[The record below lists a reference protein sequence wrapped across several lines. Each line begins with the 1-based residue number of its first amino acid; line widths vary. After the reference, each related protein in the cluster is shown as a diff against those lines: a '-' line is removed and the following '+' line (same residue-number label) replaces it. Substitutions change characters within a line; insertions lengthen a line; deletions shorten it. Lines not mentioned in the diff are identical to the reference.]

1 MNRNRL
7 IVIGIL
13 AVTVA
18 GIVSFGV
25 YRVLQNSIASARY
38 ADATVVVAAFDLP
51 VGTRLAE
58 KDLRLVR
65 MPSGDL
71 PAGYF
76 RTTSE
81 LVGRGVITPIG
92 RNEVLLD
99 TKVAAENA
107 GAGLPA
113 AIPPGMRAVTV
124 KVNDVIGV
132 AGFAQPGTHVDVL
145 LTGNPTRDNDPA
157 HVTATTILQNIQVL
171 AAGQQLRT
179 NSEGKPQSVPVITLL
194 VAPDEAQ
201 KLALA
206 TQEGRIQLT
215 LRNPL
220 DVDAENI
227 AALKNATLYQLPTEV
242 PKGMQSKDRKL
253 AKTLP
258 PPVAIYSVEMIRGAK
273 RDVTTF

>member
-7 IVIGIL
+7 ILIGVL
-13 AVTVA
+13 AITVA
-18 GIVSFGV
+18 GFVSFGV
-25 YRVLQNSIASARY
+25 YRILQASIASARY
-38 ADATVVVAAFDLP
+38 ADATVVAAAFDLP

-71 PAGYF
+71 PSGYF

-81 LVGRGVITPIG
+81 LVGRGVVTPIG
-92 RNEVLLD
+92 RNEIILT

-145 LTGNPTRDNDPA
+145 LTGNPMRDNDPGN
-157 HVTATTILQNIQVL
+157 VTATTILQNIQVL

-179 NSEGKPQSVPVITLL
+179 NSDGKPQSVPVITLL

-227 AALKNATLYQLPTEV
+227 NALKNASLYHLQPEANRTQGTKNKIV
-242 PKGMQSKDRKL
+242 K
-253 AKTLP
+253 ALP
-258 PPVAIYSVEMIRGAK
+258 PPVAVYSVEMIRGAK

>member
-7 IVIGIL
+7 IIIGIV
-13 AVTVA
+13 AIAVA
-18 GIVSFGV
+18 GFVSFGV
-25 YRVLQNSIASARY
+25 YRILQASIASARY
-38 ADATVVVAAFDLP
+38 ADATVVVAAFDVP

-71 PAGYF
+71 PDGYF

-81 LVGRGVITPIG
+81 LVGRGVVTPIS
-92 RNEVLLD
+92 RNEVVLA

-145 LTGNPTRDNDPA
+145 LTGNPNRDNNPA
-157 HVTATTILQNIQVL
+157 NVTATTILQNVQVL

-179 NSEGKPQSVPVITLL
+179 NAEGKPQSVPVITLL
-194 VAPDEAQ
+194 VSPEEAQ

-220 DVDAENI
+220 DVEAENI
-227 AALKNATLYQLPTEV
+227 GALKNASLYQLQPEA
-242 PKGMQSKDRKL
+242 PQRKHSARKT
-253 AKTLP
+253 AKPVP
-258 PPVAIYSVEMIRGAK
+258 PPIAIYSVEMIRGAK

>member
-7 IVIGIL
+7 VVIGIL
-13 AVTVA
+13 AITVA
-18 GIVSFGV
+18 GFVSFGV
-25 YRVLQNSIASARY
+25 YRILQASIASARY

-71 PAGYF
+71 PDGYF

-81 LVGRGVITPIG
+81 LVGRGVVTPIG
-92 RNEVLLD
+92 RNEILLA

-145 LTGNPTRDNDPA
+145 LTGNPRRNNDPA
-157 HVTATTILQNIQVL
+157 DVTATTILQNVQVL

-179 NSEGKPQSVPVITLL
+179 NAEGKPQSVPVITLL
-194 VAPDEAQ
+194 VSPEEAQ

-220 DVDAENI
+220 DLDAEHI
-227 AALKNATLYQLPTEV
+227 GALKNASLYQLPTEA
-242 PKGMQSKDRKL
+242 PKRAQNSARKM
-253 AKTLP
+253 KTLP
-258 PPVAIYSVEMIRGAK
+258 PPTAIYSVEMIRGAK

>member
-7 IVIGIL
+7 ILIGVL
-13 AVTVA
+13 AITVA
-18 GIVSFGV
+18 GFVSFGV
-25 YRVLQNSIASARY
+25 YRILQASIASARY
-38 ADATVVVAAFDLP
+38 ADATVVAAAFDLP

-71 PAGYF
+71 PSGYF

-81 LVGRGVITPIG
+81 LVGRGVVTPIG
-92 RNEVLLD
+92 RNEIILT

-145 LTGNPTRDNDPA
+145 LTGNPMRDNDPGN
-157 HVTATTILQNIQVL
+157 VTATTILQNIQVL

-227 AALKNATLYQLPTEV
+227 NALKNASLYHLQPEANRTPGTKNKIV
-242 PKGMQSKDRKL
+242 K
-253 AKTLP
+253 ALP
-258 PPVAIYSVEMIRGAK
+258 PPVAVYSVEMIRGAK